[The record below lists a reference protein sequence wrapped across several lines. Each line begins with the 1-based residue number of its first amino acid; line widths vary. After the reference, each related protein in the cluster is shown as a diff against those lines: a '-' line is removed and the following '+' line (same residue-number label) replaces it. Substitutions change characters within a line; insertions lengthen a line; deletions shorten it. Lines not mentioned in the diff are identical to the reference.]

1 MKVFFD
7 TNVLVYMFDADAPA
21 KQKKARSLFKT
32 HTEAGDIL
40 LSTQVLQEFYVTV
53 TRKLAR
59 PLSAEQASGT
69 MTALAELPG
78 VPVDN
83 QLVLAA
89 VRRSQA
95 SKLSFWDSLI
105 VESALHGGAAVLYSE
120 DMQHGQKL
128 GSLKIE
134 NPF

>member
-7 TNVLVYMFDADAPA
+7 TNVLVYMFDADTPD
-21 KQKKARSLFKT
+21 KQKQARSLFKT

-53 TRKLAR
+53 TRNLAR
-59 PLSAEQASGT
+59 PLNAAQAAGT
-69 MTALAELPG
+69 LAALAELPC
-78 VPVDN
+78 VSIDN

-95 SKLSFWDSLI
+95 SKLSFWDGLI

-128 GSLKIE
+128 GSLRIE

>member
-1 MKVFFD
+1 MKAFFD
-7 TNVLVYMFDADAPA
+7 TNVLVYMFDADAPD

-59 PLSAEQASGT
+59 PLSAEQAAGT
-69 MTALAELPG
+69 MAALAELPG
-78 VPVDN
+78 VSIDN

-95 SKLSFWDSLI
+95 SKLSFWDGLI
-105 VESALHGGAAVLYSE
+105 VESALHGGSDVLYSE

-128 GSLKIE
+128 GNLRIE

>member
-1 MKVFFD
+1 MKAFFD
-7 TNVLVYMFDADAPA
+7 TNVLVYLFDADAPD

-59 PLSAEQASGT
+59 PLSAEQAT
-69 MTALAELPG
+69 DTLAALAELPC
-78 VPVDN
+78 VSIDN

-95 SKLSFWDSLI
+95 SKLSFWDGLI

-128 GSLKIE
+128 GSLRIE

>member
-1 MKVFFD
+1 MKAFFD
-7 TNVLVYMFDADAPA
+7 TNVLVYMFDADAPD

-59 PLSAEQASGT
+59 PHSAEQAAGT
-69 MTALAELPG
+69 MAALAELPG
-78 VPVDN
+78 VSIDN

-105 VESALHGGAAVLYSE
+105 VESALHGGSDVLYSE

-128 GSLKIE
+128 GNLRIE

>member
-1 MKVFFD
+1 MKAFFD
-7 TNVLVYMFDADAPA
+7 TNVLVYLFDADAPD

-59 PLSAEQASGT
+59 PLSVEQAAGT
-69 MTALAELPG
+69 MAALAELPG
-78 VPVDN
+78 VSIDN

-95 SKLSFWDSLI
+95 TKLSFWDGLI
-105 VESALHGGAAVLYSE
+105 VESALHGGSDVLYSE
-120 DMQHGQKL
+120 DIQHGQKL
-128 GSLKIE
+128 GNLRIE